1 MGLSQTQN
9 ISLQCHFLKIHIFFY
24 VNVLSFEK
32 HGKIIDN
39 WIMIRTKALLVEDVP
54 IQQTELNP
62 VFQT

>member
-1 MGLSQTQN
+1 MSFPQN
-9 ISLQCHFLKIHIFFY
+9 THFFY